1 MTKYPGDE
9 FSAPLSKRNG
19 FVDIVFLDEQVL
31 DKVGGYIIANLFRR
45 NKLNCQDCRD
55 AVLQDQQGILV
66 SERQFER
73 ADCMQLPFCS
83 DSLQQFLF
91 AAEAIFRQRVAITAH
106 LPAIGQQLRH
116 AIKLGAPRLDCC
128 HEEAATDAIIT
139 LVLRAASF
147 LL

>member
-1 MTKYPGDE
+1 M
-9 FSAPLSKRNG
+9 
-19 FVDIVFLDEQVL
+19 FL
-31 DKVGGYIIANLFRR
+31 
-45 NKLNCQDCRD
+45 
-55 AVLQDQQGILV
+55 
-66 SERQFER
+66 
-73 ADCMQLPFCS
+73 S
-83 DSLQQFLF
+83 DSLNGPIVCSCHLALTRYSSSS